1 MVGQTQNSS
10 VPQTPGQNVPN
21 RFVNQAPRQNAAVG

>member
-10 VPQTPGQNVPN
+10 VPQTPGQNAAN
-21 RFVNQAPRQNAAVG
+21 RFVNQPPRQNAVAG